1 MADQDRIAAFLDQDI
16 LIHRHLDWRAPLD
29 WLGEEPFLLLE
40 ISGKLQALM
49 VCPADPPGVYW
60 LRIFAAD
67 LQSDLDGCWQKLF
80 KIASQVVQ
88 RDPAGIMASLAYQ
101 PWMIPLLEES
111 GFQVSQQVVQ
121 LRWSTADPKNIPND
135 PPSGLA
141 IRRMRR
147 KDILPVESID
157 QACFEPTWRHSADG
171 LSRAL
176 DQSDYATVAEWDG
189 TLVGYQLSTSH
200 LSRIHLARLAVLPQK
215 QGLHI
220 GRALVVD
227 MLKHYRRPWIRE
239 ITVNTQH
246 NNQRSLSLYHDLG
259 FSLTGDQFPIYTKRS

>member
-1 MADQDRIAAFLDQDI
+1 MADRDKIAVFLERDI
-16 LIHRHLDWRAPLD
+16 LIHRHLDWRTPLD

-49 VCPADPPGVYW
+49 VCPADPPGIFW
-60 LRIFAAD
+60 LRLFATDRQAD
-67 LQSDLDGCWQKLF
+67 LEGCWQKLYP
-80 KIASQVVQ
+80 KASQIVQ
-88 RDPAGIMASLAYQ
+88 RDPAGFMASLAYQ
-101 PWMIPLLEES
+101 PWMIALLEES
-111 GFQVSQQVVQ
+111 GFKVSQQVVQ
-121 LRWSTADPKNIPND
+121 LRWSPADLKNILND
-135 PPSGLA
+135 PPLGLA
-141 IRRMRR
+141 IRRMRQ
-147 KDILPVESID
+147 KDILPVAGID
-157 QACFEPTWRHSADG
+157 QACFEPTWQHSADG

-189 TLVGYQLSTSH
+189 ELVGYQLTTSL

-220 GRALVVD
+220 GRALVLD

-246 NNQRSLSLYHDLG
+246 DNHRSLSLYRDLG
-259 FSLTGDQFPIYTKRS
+259 FSPTGDQFPIYTKRS